1 MQSAHSNY
9 LGAMEQLQNLIGGE
23 FKDATNGGWLDNIE
37 PATGAIYGRI
47 PKSGAKDVELAVQ
60 AAAKAYPT
68 WSATPFEGR
77 AKCLRRWAQKVEEHA
92 HALIQAESK
101 DNGKP
106 VSLAKM
112 VDIPRAQKNLEFFAG
127 AIEHFASEAH
137 IPAGA
142 PYIHYTHRKPLGIV
156 GCISPWNLPLYLFTW
171 KIAPAIAAGNCVIAK
186 PSEITPVSAFMLS
199 QWAEE
204 AGLPKGVF
212 NVIHGLGS
220 EAGQAIVEHP
230 QIKAISFTGGTAT
243 GAHIARTT
251 APMFK
256 KLSLELGG
264 KNPALIFADCDF
276 EKAVATTVRSSFANQ
291 GQICLCSSRILIED
305 SIYDKFKE
313 ALLEKVKRIRV
324 GDPFESDTKMG
335 AVVSES
341 HRDKIL
347 AAIAEAEAAGGKILC
362 GGASAM
368 APNERCQNGYFIQP
382 TIIEGLGPSCEINQQ
397 EIFGPV
403 ITLQRFNDEREAI
416 ALANDSVYGLA
427 ATIWTTDIGRAHR
440 VSSSVESGIAW
451 INCWLVRDLRTPF
464 GGVKSSGVGREG
476 GFEALRF
483 FTEPQNVCLPTQA

>member
-1 MQSAHSNY
+1 
-9 LGAMEQLQNLIGGE
+9 MEQLQNLIGGE

-37 PATGAIYGRI
+37 PATGTIYGRI
-47 PKSGAKDVELAVQ
+47 PKSDAMDVELAVQ
-60 AAAKAYPT
+60 AATKAYPA
-68 WSATPFEGR
+68 WSATPFEER
-77 AKCLRRWAQKVEEHA
+77 AKCLRRWAQKIEEHA
-92 HALIQAESK
+92 HALTQAESK

-106 VSLAKM
+106 VTLAKT

-142 PYIHYTHRKPLGIV
+142 SYVHYTHRKPLGIV

-230 QIKAISFTGGTAT
+230 QIKAISFTGGTET

-313 ALLEKVKRIRV
+313 ALLEKVKRIRI

-335 AVVSES
+335 AVVSEC
-341 HRDKIL
+341 HRNKIL
-347 AAIAEAEAAGGKILC
+347 VAIAEAEAAGGKILC
-362 GGASAM
+362 GGSSAM

-382 TIIEGLGPSCEINQQ
+382 TIIEGLGPSSEINQQ

-403 ITLQRFNDEREAI
+403 ITLQRFKDEREAI
-416 ALANDSVYGLA
+416 DLANDSVYGLA
-427 ATIWTTDIGRAHR
+427 STIWTTDIGRGHR
-440 VSSSVESGIAW
+440 VASSVESGIAW

>member
-1 MQSAHSNY
+1 
-9 LGAMEQLQNLIGGE
+9 
-23 FKDATNGGWLDNIE
+23 
-37 PATGAIYGRI
+37 
-47 PKSGAKDVELAVQ
+47 
-60 AAAKAYPT
+60 
-68 WSATPFEGR
+68 
-77 AKCLRRWAQKVEEHA
+77 
-92 HALIQAESK
+92 
-101 DNGKP
+101 
-106 VSLAKM
+106 
-112 VDIPRAQKNLEFFAG
+112 
-127 AIEHFASEAH
+127 
-137 IPAGA
+137 
-142 PYIHYTHRKPLGIV
+142 
-156 GCISPWNLPLYLFTW
+156 
-171 KIAPAIAAGNCVIAK
+171 
-186 PSEITPVSAFMLS
+186 
-199 QWAEE
+199 
-204 AGLPKGVF
+204 
-212 NVIHGLGS
+212 
-220 EAGQAIVEHP
+220 
-230 QIKAISFTGGTAT
+230 
-243 GAHIARTT
+243 
-251 APMFK
+251 MFK